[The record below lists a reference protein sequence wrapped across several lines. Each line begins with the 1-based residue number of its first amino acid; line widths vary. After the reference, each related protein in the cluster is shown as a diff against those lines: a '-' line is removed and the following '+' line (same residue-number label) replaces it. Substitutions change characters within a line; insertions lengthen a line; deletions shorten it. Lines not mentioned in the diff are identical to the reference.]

1 MITSPPNPTAR
12 PFIRERA
19 TGPFWYAQWWRK
31 GKPVTRA
38 LGRAWAERDGN
49 GGWRRR
55 RGRSRDG
62 ALTEAAAA
70 ERMLQLVRAHDAQQT
85 AIELAAAGK
94 RLTGGTFQELAREY
108 LTWLE
113 TVEGAKPSTL
123 RDHRSLL
130 AEPGAPQPR
139 GSGVYAGLIM
149 ARLGDVPAREITVD
163 MVDDLL
169 ASIAAGGVSAR
180 TVNKTRQLVCA
191 AFNYGMRPKTW
202 ALPRNPAAESD
213 RRREG
218 DRATIAFYSAEQVE
232 ILAEALGAGA
242 HRYPDRPAV
251 KPEEVEAQSAE
262 DRQDA
267 DIIRVAAYAG
277 LRRGELIALHWR
289 DVDLA
294 KRKITVRRSVSGGE
308 ELQSTKGRRFREVP
322 IPDQAMAAL
331 RRLQRRGEFVSPDD
345 YVFANRYGR
354 RIDGSA
360 LRRRFQRARD
370 AAALEP
376 LRFHDL
382 RHTYGSLLV
391 AGGVDLVSV
400 KAAMGHSRITT
411 TERYLHARPADE
423 QADLFTRAIAGRQWQ
438 LQKATPGRGGS
449 AEPTK
454 RKRKRR

>member
-1 MITSPPNPTAR
+1 MSSRTPNPTAR

-31 GKPVTRA
+31 GKPATRA
-38 LGRAWAERDGN
+38 LGRAWAEGDGK

-55 RGRSRDG
+55 RGRPPEG
-62 ALTEAAAA
+62 TLTEAEAA
-70 ERMLQLVRAHDAQQT
+70 ERMLQLVRDHDAEQT
-85 AIELAAAGK
+85 ELERAAAK
-94 RLTGGTFQELAREY
+94 RRQTGGTFRELAHEY

-113 TVEGAKPSTL
+113 DVAGAKPSTL

-130 AEPGAPQPR
+130 AEPGSPRPR
-139 GSGVYAGLIM
+139 GTGVYTGRIM
-149 ARLGDVPAREITVD
+149 AHLGDLPAKEVTVD
-163 MVDDLL
+163 QVDDLL
-169 ASIAAGGVSAR
+169 TSIAGTGASAR

-218 DRATIAFYSAEQVE
+218 DRVTIAFYSAEQVE
-232 ILAEALGAGA
+232 SLAAALAAGT
-242 HRYPDRPAV
+242 HRDPARPAV
-251 KPEEVEAQSAE
+251 EPQEARAQQAE
-262 DRQDA
+262 DEQNA
-267 DIIRVAAYAG
+267 DLIRLAAYAG
-277 LRRGELIALHWR
+277 LRRGELVALRWR

-308 ELQSTKGRRFREVP
+308 ELMSTKGRRFREIP
-322 IPDQAMAAL
+322 IPDQASTAL
-331 RRLQRRGEFVSPDD
+331 KRLQRREEFVGPDD
-345 YVFANRYGR
+345 YVFVNRYGR

-370 AAALEP
+370 AAGLEP

-391 AGGVDLVSV
+391 AGGVDLVSI
-400 KAAMGHSRITT
+400 KAVMGHSRITT

-423 QADLFTRAIAGRQWQ
+423 QADVFTRAIAAGRTQAPKTAAKRPSTQ
-438 LQKATPGRGGS
+438 PHLH
-449 AEPTK
+449 
-454 RKRKRR
+454 RKRKQR